1 MSEDTDKILICPD
14 PNPFSLTQTDN
25 FRAAKSWHF
34 EVKLQLDILTFRFL
48 ASVTRLL
55 RGKGASELMK
65 VKTICVLISTFWVF
79 LLVTGMGWAQ
89 VVQSPN
95 APGATSRWE
104 NAISLAGKYQNY
116 VYGVVKKIDKNKLIL
131 NKTRFGNDQ
140 VFMLEHGTKFVH
152 NGKRSKLAQLKVGD
166 MVWVD
171 AKLNKKKHERIA
183 RKVITGIG
191 PKGVSNK
198 PY

>member
-1 MSEDTDKILICPD
+1 MP
-14 PNPFSLTQTDN
+14 
-25 FRAAKSWHF
+25 
-34 EVKLQLDILTFRFL
+34 
-48 ASVTRLL
+48 RLL
-55 RGKGASELMK
+55 TGKGDPELMK
-65 VKTICVLISTFWVF
+65 VKTICVPISAFLVS
-79 LLVTGMGWAQ
+79 LLVAGIGWAQ

-95 APGATSRWE
+95 APGATRRWE

-116 VYGVVKKIDKNKLIL
+116 VYGVVKKIGKNKLIL

-140 VFMLEHGTKFVH
+140 AFMLDHGTKFVH
-152 NGKRSKLAQLKVGD
+152 NGKRSTLAMLKVGD